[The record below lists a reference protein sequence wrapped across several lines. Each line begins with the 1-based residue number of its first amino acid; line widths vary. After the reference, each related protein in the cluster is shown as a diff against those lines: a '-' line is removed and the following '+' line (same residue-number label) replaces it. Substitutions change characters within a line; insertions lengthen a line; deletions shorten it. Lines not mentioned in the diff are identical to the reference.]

1 MNGPVAKFTE
11 HMCGFEDPV
20 MDEDCMCGFPFIGTL
35 QDLMHLQVMLEH
47 RVFDFLCVLC
57 SIQVYGVNNG
67 TLCSIVNCWLF

>member
-20 MDEDCMCGFPFIGTL
+20 MDEDCMCGSPFIGTL

-57 SIQVYGVNNG
+57 
-67 TLCSIVNCWLF
+67 